1 MPRIGSHSDIA
12 ADVVTVIVRLPRR
25 STSQPLNRLDASPPR
40 PIPTSVRPRAASEIP
55 SSACSSGSRGV
66 HDDNVAPLTKNT
78 APMASA
84 ADPVPGQ
91 AGATGRGA

>member
-1 MPRIGSHSDIA
+1 MPRIGNHSDIA

-25 STSQPLNRLDASPPR
+25 STSQPLNRLDASPPK

-55 SSACSSGSRGV
+55 SSACNSGSRGV
-66 HDDNVAPLTKNT
+66 HDDSVAPLTKNT

-84 ADPVPGQ
+84 ATRPRTGGRD
-91 AGATGRGA
+91 GRGA